1 VTPAA
6 TTAGPAFD
14 VVGFGVNALDLIAV
28 IDGFP
33 APDTKAQFSEFDVQ
47 GGGMTATAMVACA
60 RLGLRARYIGK
71 IGTDLWSRLSLRL
84 LSKEGVDVRGVI
96 RAKGSPGHVSLVLAD
111 RGTGQRA
118 LFFRRPEA
126 YDIKPTELDRTA
138 ITSGRLLHVDGVD
151 AEAAVQ
157 AIGWARAAGM
167 RITMDGERIV
177 PGIENVWPRV
187 DLLACNPRFL
197 AAVTGSSS
205 PEEGL
210 QALAARGPTRVAVT
224 LAERG
229 VLALT
234 EGRFIR
240 IPGFPVTAVDTNGA
254 GDVFHGA
261 CAIGELRNWPF
272 EWTLT
277 FANAVAAMKCRA
289 LGGRAGIPNV
299 GEVVRFLANHG
310 HGEIARSLGTP
321 LPPGEGQG

>member
-1 VTPAA
+1 MTPAA
-6 TTAGPAFD
+6 TAAGPAFD

-28 IDGFP
+28 IDGYP
-33 APDTKAQFSEFDVQ
+33 APDTKVPIAEFDVQ
-47 GGGMTATAMVACA
+47 GGGMTATAMVACV

-71 IGTDLWSRLSLRL
+71 FGTDLWSRLSLRL

-111 RGTGQRA
+111 REAGQRT
-118 LFFRRPEA
+118 LFYRRPVT
-126 YDIKPTELDRTA
+126 YDIRPVELDRTA

-151 AEAAVQ
+151 AEAAVR
-157 AIGWARAAGM
+157 AIDWAREAGM

-187 DLLACNPRFL
+187 DLLVCNPRFL
-197 AAVTGSSS
+197 AAVTGTTA
-205 PEEGL
+205 PDEGL
-210 QALAARGPTRVAVT
+210 RFLAARGPARVAVT

-240 IPGFPVTAVDTNGA
+240 LPGFPVVPVDTNGA

-261 CAIGELRNWPF
+261 CAVGELRNWPF

-289 LGGRAGIPNV
+289 LGGRAGIPGL
-299 GEVVRFLANHG
+299 GEVIGFLAANG
-310 HGEIARSLGTP
+310 HGEIARALAAP
-321 LPPGEGQG
+321 MRFPE